1 MVTSA
6 HHPYIIRSLTRWLA
20 ALLLMLIINP
30 VIAASFT
37 ATVDRTTIAL
47 YETFELTLRTDKN
60 TDRSPDLSAL
70 DQDFEVVTTRQNRQ
84 IRIINGQTQSWLDWI
99 VTLSPK
105 REGRLTIPALT
116 LGSLSSRAINIEVQK
131 SSAAG
136 DGSASP
142 VFMRTEVD
150 NEYVYVQ
157 QQVVLTL
164 QVFYRV
170 NLYDDSRLTPLNI
183 DGAIVQ
189 QLGDTRK
196 YETIVDGKRYGVF
209 ELKYAIY
216 PQKTGLLTIPEQ
228 VFNGT
233 MAERSDPFGSM
244 FSMPSGKPVV
254 ARSAEIILNVQ
265 PQPASYSGRAWLPA
279 ANLVV
284 NESWS
289 QDPNQI
295 QVGDAITRTITVE
308 ADGLSSAQL
317 PVIPKPRLSD
327 ANVYPDQSKTEDIPS
342 ETGIIGKRTDA
353 VAIIPTQPGKMTLPA
368 LKYSWFDVNS
378 NQAKVAELPART
390 ITVKAA
396 ANTVTPALP
405 AVSAAAAPEP
415 PPKAADCPP
424 PEVVHVSEPPVQPYL
439 WPSLT
444 ALFALLWLISTTL
457 WLRLR
462 RQNVPLVTDSIRE
475 TDSFHEEPEAFKLLK
490 EGCQQQNLTEVKLAL
505 TGWCQSLFN
514 NKHLSTIERCLAK
527 LESEELKTLFQQ
539 ADAAVYSSDKASIPF
554 KEILQQCEKL
564 RKKYQKNRKG
574 NDQLP
579 ELYPTRQ

>member
-6 HHPYIIRSLTRWLA
+6 HHPHISKSLTRWLA
-20 ALLLMLIINP
+20 ALLLVLVISP
-30 VIAASFT
+30 VMAASFT
-37 ATVDRTTIAL
+37 ATVDRTTIAP

-84 IRIINGQTQSWLDWI
+84 ISIINGQTESWFDWI

-116 LGSLSSRAINIEVQK
+116 LGSLSSQAIKIQVQK
-131 SSAAG
+131 SSATG
-136 DGSASP
+136 DGNAGP

-150 NEYVYVQ
+150 NEYIYVQ

-196 YETIVDGKRYGVF
+196 YETIIDGKRYGVF
-209 ELKYAIY
+209 ELKYAIH

-233 MAERSDPFGSM
+233 MADRSDPFGSM
-244 FSMPSGKPVV
+244 FSMPSGRPVV
-254 ARSAEIILNVQ
+254 ARSAEITLNVQ
-265 PQPASYSGRAWLPA
+265 PQPVSYTGRAWLPA
-279 ANLVV
+279 ASLVI
-284 NESWS
+284 NEAWS
-289 QDPNQI
+289 REPDQI

-327 ANVYPDQSKTEDIPS
+327 ANVYPDQSKTEDIP
-342 ETGIIGKRTDA
+342 TGAGIIGKRTDA
-353 VAIIPTQPGKMTLPA
+353 MAIIPTQPGKMALPA
-368 LKYSWFDVNS
+368 LRYSWFDVDS
-378 NQAKVAELPART
+378 NQEKVAELPART
-390 ITVKAA
+390 ITVLPA
-396 ANTVTPALP
+396 ANAATPALP
-405 AVSAAAAPEP
+405 AVSAVAAPEP
-415 PPKAADCPP
+415 QPKVADCPP
-424 PEVVHVSEPPVQPYL
+424 PELIHITEPEAKTYL

-457 WLRLR
+457 WLRAR
-462 RQNVPLVTDSIRE
+462 HQNVPLVTDSIRE
-475 TDSFHEEPEAFKLLK
+475 TDSVHDEPESFSLLK
-490 EGCQQQNLTEVKLAL
+490 EGCQQQNMTEVKLAL

-514 NKHLSTIERCLAK
+514 NKHLSTVERCLIK
-527 LESEELKTLFQQ
+527 LESEELRTLFQR
-539 ADAAVYSSDKASIPF
+539 ADAAVYSPDKASIPF

-564 RKKYQKNRKG
+564 RAEYLKSRKG
-574 NDQLP
+574 NDHLP